1 MGCLPKERGTVREI
15 TPLGRKGA
23 ALTAFGEI
31 VELFF
36 GAPAPLSDRE
46 EGVKLGE
53 STFKCLL
60 LLLLLLSM
68 LLGE

>member
-1 MGCLPKERGTVREI
+1 M
-15 TPLGRKGA
+15 PLGRKGA

-36 GAPAPLSDRE
+36 GAPAPLSGSE

-53 STFKCLL
+53 STFKCFLL
-60 LLLLLLSM
+60 LLLLLLM
-68 LLGE
+68 LSRE